1 MANRSG
7 AVAGDP
13 GSPSARVAAGEEE
26 AGLGKVKLLCSFGG
40 RIAPR
45 SGDGALRYVGGQM
58 RLISVPRAAS
68 FGELMRKV
76 EAVDERTSAAAATA
90 GVLVKYQLPGEDLDS
105 LISVSCAEDYQ
116 NMLEEYEKLAAA
128 APDGSAKLRVFL
140 FPASG
145 SESAAASGSD
155 SHLAAPVD
163 ESGQRYIDAINCVSA
178 DAVAAFRRKDSV
190 ASAGSSAH
198 NSEASEHAGG
208 VVLEGMSPRAVPP
221 PSVPPEYL
229 YSAGSHN
236 NHSAFPQSLGFSAVT
251 APAPAVGIPAQNPVL
266 LRTEPSPLQPH
277 QAASYAP
284 PAQVASYVPHHQ
296 PAQVAA
302 YAPPP
307 QVASYVPLQ
316 QPQVTSYA
324 LPPQLPQVA
333 SYAPPPQLPQVTSY
347 APPPQLPLPQVASY
361 TQQMPQSQIEPQ
373 QVQYINAQQFGQ
385 HGASQS
391 VNLMPVQMSQ
401 YVPTTLGM
409 ATAATQIGTS
419 RPVYAGTEHVLENLH
434 FTRPMQ
440 TPVDPNYRV
449 PVSQPLS
456 QLPPLLHMTLQA
468 SDAQTHG
475 VQPLVTSTVSSPVS
489 TTSGTFPM
497 VVSSATVSAVR
508 YDECTMCQKILPHAH
523 SDNMIK
529 DQGNP
534 RAANYPDAAPVFYSL
549 HQQNA
554 TNQHVPGASAAT
566 PANYVA
572 EPRAES
578 KPGMAQ
584 FDQKLSARNPAV
596 QVTSSPA
603 AGAMAQPTMVTV
615 PVSSTVTSNGVFV
628 GHPPYSRAEDNFTY
642 QHPQQHIYIMQPSQ
656 VLANGVGSNSQRV
669 DATAFK
675 NSNHPVADPFRG
687 YACDIP
693 QDYSGAIDARMQ
705 GVNLGP
711 IAPPE
716 SIVQG
721 NSAIPHGAVGD
732 RKIDNPPAIM
742 DGGPVYKPQAGG
754 YHVGIN
760 NAFPIPSFIPE
771 DNLVRHTEQP
781 PPPLNVAAQNA
792 HPEIIQRPNILPSIP
807 VSNNLGVTIE
817 QPVSSET
824 FLVRPAYSGVQ
835 APAGPPPPHPVEM
848 LNHMVSDPHTVSSQ
862 VALQVTAGNDRVE
875 ATREP
880 ACTESLFSNQ
890 DPWKALGTAS
900 IVPPRPNKLAN
911 GPIVSGYPY
920 VEGHVPGITCSNA
933 VTLLEEG
940 NLSRI
945 QDPTFKDTYP
955 EPAQISKGYG
965 EESIK
970 RQLQAVA
977 EGVAASVLQSSFPEK
992 PTESSG
998 DHIDAHGAVVGP
1010 KIEDAPNKES
1020 DKTSQ
1025 GVPVLDDIDNL
1036 QIIKN
1041 SDLEELHELGSGT
1054 FGTVYHGKW
1063 RGSDVAIKRISDR
1076 CFVGKASE
1084 EQRMKTD
1091 FWNEACKLA
1100 SLHHPNVVAFY
1111 GVVLDGPGGS
1121 VATVTEYMANGSLRQ
1136 ALQRHENR
1144 IFDRRRRLLIVMDVA
1159 FGMEYLHGKNIVH
1172 FDLKSDNL
1180 LVNLRDA
1187 QRPICKVGD
1196 LGLSK
1201 VKCQTLISGGVRGT
1215 LPWMAPELLNGSSNL
1230 VSEKVDVFSFG
1241 IVMWELI
1248 TGEEPYADL
1257 HYGAIIGGIVNNTLR
1272 PPVPESCDPQWRSLM
1287 EQCWSAEPSE
1297 RPSFTEVVKRLRA
1310 MATSP
1315 TKGPPQ
1321 K

>member
-1 MANRSG
+1 MMATRTG
-7 AVAGDP
+7 AAAAGDT
-13 GSPSARVAAGEEE
+13 GSPSARAAAMAGDED
-26 AGLGKVKLLCSFGG
+26 AGLAKVKLLCSFAG

-58 RLISVPRAAS
+58 RLISLPRAAS
-68 FGELMRKV
+68 FGDLMRKV
-76 EAVDERTSAAAATA
+76 EAVDKTTSSAG

-105 LISVSCAEDYQ
+105 LVSVSCAEDYH

-145 SESAAASGSD
+145 TDSAAAAASD
-155 SHLAAPVD
+155 SAPVD
-163 ESGQRYIDAINCVSA
+163 EPGQRYIDAINCVSA
-178 DAVAAFRRKDSV
+178 DAAAAFRRKDSV
-190 ASAGSSAH
+190 ASAGSSPH
-198 NSEASEHAGG
+198 NSEQGG

-221 PSVPPEYL
+221 PPSVPPEYL
-229 YSAGSHN
+229 YSAGSHSNN
-236 NHSAFPQSLGFSAVT
+236 NHSAFPQSLGFISAVT

-277 QAASYAP
+277 QTASYAP
-284 PAQVASYVPHHQ
+284 PAQVASYVPQHQ

-302 YAPPP
+302 YAPQP
-307 QVASYVPLQ
+307 QAASSYVPLQ
-316 QPQVTSYA
+316 QPQVASYA
-324 LPPQLPQVA
+324 PPPQAA

-347 APPPQLPLPQVASY
+347 APPPHLPQITSY
-361 TQQMPQSQIEPQ
+361 TSQMPQPHMEPQ
-373 QVQYINAQQFGQ
+373 QVQYINAQQLGQ
-385 HGASQS
+385 HGAPQS
-391 VNLMPVQMSQ
+391 VNLMPVQTSQ
-401 YVPTTLGM
+401 YAHTTLGM

-419 RPVYAGTEHVLENLH
+419 RPVYAGTEHVLENPH

-440 TPVDPNYRV
+440 TPVDPSYRV

-468 SDAQTHG
+468 SDAHTVG
-475 VQPLVTSTVSSPVS
+475 PQPVVTTTVSSPVS
-489 TTSGTFPM
+489 TSSGTYPM

-508 YDECTMCQKILPHAH
+508 YDDCTMCQKILPHAH

-534 RAANYPDAAPVFYSL
+534 RAANYPDATPVFYSL

-566 PANYVA
+566 PGSYIP

-596 QVTSSPA
+596 QATPSPA

-615 PVSSTVTSNGVFV
+615 PVTSNGVFV

-642 QHPQQHIYIMQPSQ
+642 QHPQQPIYIVQPSQ
-656 VLANGVGSNSQRV
+656 VLANGVGGNPQRI
-669 DATAFK
+669 DATAYK
-675 NSNHPVADPFRG
+675 NSNHPVADPLRG
-687 YACDIP
+687 YARDIP
-693 QDYSGAIDARMQ
+693 QDYPGAIDARMQ

-742 DGGPVYKPQAGG
+742 DGGPVYKSQAGG

-760 NAFPIPSFIPE
+760 SAFPIPSFIPE
-771 DNLVRHTEQP
+771 DNTVRHTEQP
-781 PPPLNVAAQNA
+781 PPPLNVAAQNV
-792 HPEIIQRPNILPSIP
+792 HPEIFQRPNMLPSVP

-835 APAGPPPPHPVEM
+835 VPAGPPPAHTVEM
-848 LNHMVSDPHTVSSQ
+848 LNHMVADPHTVSGQ
-862 VALQVTAGNDRVE
+862 VALQATAGTDRVDP
-875 ATREP
+875 TREP

-890 DPWKALGTAS
+890 DPWKALGAAS

-911 GPIVSGYPY
+911 GHIDSGYPY
-920 VEGHVPGITCSNA
+920 VEGHVPGITSSNV

-940 NLSRI
+940 NLSHI
-945 QDPTFKDTYP
+945 QDPTFKDIYP

-992 PTESSG
+992 PTKSSG
-998 DHIDAHGAVVGP
+998 DHIDAHGAVVDP
-1010 KIEDAPNKES
+1010 KIEDTLNKES

-1025 GVPVLDDIDNL
+1025 GVPILDDIDNL

-1041 SDLEELHELGSGT
+1041 SDLEELRELGSGT

-1136 ALQRHENR
+1136 ALQRHEK

-1257 HYGAIIGGIVNNTLR
+1257 HYGAIIGGIVNNNLR

-1315 TKGPPQ
+1315 TKAQPQ

>member
-1 MANRSG
+1 MATRTGG
-7 AVAGDP
+7 AAAGDT
-13 GSPSARVAAGEEE
+13 GSPSARAAAAAGEDE
-26 AGLGKVKLLCSFGG
+26 AGLGKVKLLCSFAG

-68 FGELMRKV
+68 FGDLMRKV
-76 EAVDERTSAAAATA
+76 EAVDDTA
-90 GVLVKYQLPGEDLDS
+90 PTAGGVLVKYQLPGEDLDS
-105 LISVSCAEDYQ
+105 LVSVSCAEDYH
-116 NMLEEYEKLAAA
+116 NMLEEYDKL

-145 SESAAASGSD
+145 TDSAAASGSD
-155 SHLAAPVD
+155 SHLAAAAPVD

-178 DAVAAFRRKDSV
+178 DAAAAFRRKDSF
-190 ASAGSSAH
+190 ASAGSSEA
-198 NSEASEHAGG
+198 ASEHAAG
-208 VVLEGMSPRAVPP
+208 VAEGMSPRAAPP
-221 PSVPPEYL
+221 PASVPPEYL
-229 YSAGSHN
+229 YSAGSHHTN
-236 NHSAFPQSLGFSAVT
+236 NHSAFPQSLGFISAVT
-251 APAPAVGIPAQNPVL
+251 APAPAVGIPA
-266 LRTEPSPLQPH
+266 PSPLQPH
-277 QAASYAP
+277 QTASYAP

-296 PAQVAA
+296 PAQVAS
-302 YAPPP
+302 YAPQP
-307 QVASYVPLQ
+307 QAASSYVPLQ
-316 QPQVTSYA
+316 QPQVASYA
-324 LPPQLPQVA
+324 PPPQVASHAPPLQQPQVA
-333 SYAPPPQLPQVTSY
+333 SYAPQLPQVTSY
-347 APPPQLPLPQVASY
+347 APPPQLPQATASY
-361 TQQMPQSQIEPQ
+361 TQQMPQSHIEPQ
-373 QVQYINAQQFGQ
+373 QVQYINAHQLGQ
-385 HGASQS
+385 HGAPQS
-391 VNLMPVQMSQ
+391 VNLMPVQMSN
-401 YVPTTLGM
+401 YVPSTLGTNSM
-409 ATAATQIGTS
+409 ATAATQIGAS
-419 RPVYAGTEHVLENLH
+419 RPVYAGTQHVLENHH

-449 PVSQPLS
+449 LQPLS
-456 QLPPLLHMTLQA
+456 QLPPPHMTLQT
-468 SDAQTHG
+468 SDAQTPG
-475 VQPLVTSTVSSPVS
+475 VQTLVASTVSSPVS
-489 TTSGTFPM
+489 TSSGTFPM
-497 VVSSATVSAVR
+497 VVSSATLSAV
-508 YDECTMCQKILPHAH
+508 
-523 SDNMIK
+523 
-529 DQGNP
+529 
-534 RAANYPDAAPVFYSL
+534 SL

-566 PANYVA
+566 PASYIP

-584 FDQKLSARNPAV
+584 FDQKHSARNPAV
-596 QVTSSPA
+596 QATSSPA

-615 PVSSTVTSNGVFV
+615 PVTSNGVFV

-642 QHPQQHIYIMQPSQ
+642 QHPQQPIYIVQPSQ
-656 VLANGVGSNSQRV
+656 VLANGVGSNPQRI
-669 DATAFK
+669 DATAFR
-675 NSNHPVADPFRG
+675 NSNHPVSDPLRG
-687 YACDIP
+687 YARDIP

-705 GVNLGP
+705 GLNLGP

-716 SIVQG
+716 SVVQG
-721 NSAIPHGAVGD
+721 NSAIPHGAIGD

-742 DGGPVYKPQAGG
+742 DGGPVYKSQAGG

-760 NAFPIPSFIPE
+760 SAFPIPSFIPE
-771 DNLVRHTEQP
+771 DNIVRHTEQP
-781 PPPLNVAAQNA
+781 PPPLNVAAQNV
-792 HPEIIQRPNILPSIP
+792 HPEIFQRPNMLPSVP

-835 APAGPPPPHPVEM
+835 VPAGPPPAHTVEM
-848 LNHMVSDPHTVSSQ
+848 LNHMVSDPHTVSGQ
-862 VALQVTAGNDRVE
+862 VALQATAGTDRVDP
-875 ATREP
+875 TREP

-890 DPWKALGTAS
+890 DPWKALGAAS
-900 IVPPRPNKLAN
+900 VVPPRPNKLAN
-911 GPIVSGYPY
+911 GHIDSGYPY
-920 VEGHVPGITCSNA
+920 VEGHVPGITSSNV

-945 QDPTFKDTYP
+945 QDPTFKDIYP

-977 EGVAASVLQSSFPEK
+977 EGVAASVLQSSFAEK
-992 PTESSG
+992 PTESPG
-998 DHIDAHGAVVGP
+998 DPIDLHGAIVDP
-1010 KIEDAPNKES
+1010 KVEDASKKES

-1025 GVPVLDDIDNL
+1025 GVPILDDIDNL

-1041 SDLEELHELGSGT
+1041 SDLEELRELGSGT

-1136 ALQRHENR
+1136 ALQRHEK

-1257 HYGAIIGGIVNNTLR
+1257 HYGAIIGGIVNNNLR

-1287 EQCWSAEPSE
+1287 EQCWSAEPSV

-1315 TKGPPQ
+1315 TKAQPQ